1 MPLTLRRPVANSRLA
16 PVFAL
21 ISQIA
26 ARPSSFSM
34 PFSAALLLEPTV
46 A

>member
-1 MPLTLRRPVANSRLA
+1 LGLRRPEAKIRCA
-16 PVFAL
+16 PVSMS

-26 ARPSSFSM
+26 ARPSSASI
-34 PFSAALLLEPTV
+34 PFSATLLLEPTV

>member
-1 MPLTLRRPVANSRLA
+1 LLPLAMS
-16 PVFAL
+16 

-26 ARPSSFSM
+26 ARPSSASM
-34 PFSAALLLEPTV
+34 PCSATLLFEPTV